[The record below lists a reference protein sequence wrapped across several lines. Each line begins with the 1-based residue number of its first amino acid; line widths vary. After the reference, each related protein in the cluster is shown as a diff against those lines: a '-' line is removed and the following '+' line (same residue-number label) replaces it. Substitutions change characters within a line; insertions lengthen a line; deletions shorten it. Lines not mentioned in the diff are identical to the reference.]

1 MLFVPNTER
10 VRHMENVQQEEH
22 MSGKR
27 VAFNIIAVV
36 VGTVAVL
43 FLIKYLMGM

>member
-1 MLFVPNTER
+1 
-10 VRHMENVQQEEH
+10 MEETQQEEH

-36 VGTVAVL
+36 VGTLAIL
-43 FLIKYLMGM
+43 FLIKYLLGM